1 MFWPPRPTNNNQRR
15 TCLQQQCCAGLETAK
30 NTGREQAVLDKIK
43 QNILPFPGSACYN
56 GIRK

>member
-1 MFWPPRPTNNNQRR
+1 MARSIDKGIRLPPYDNRR
-15 TCLQQQCCAGLETAK
+15 KTTEDFSK
-30 NTGREQAVLDKIK
+30 KQAALDKIK